1 MSMETTLLK
10 DVFKSL
16 QTVTSLT
23 DSENIVVADSG
34 GSIEKLNVYALDVFV
49 TLGHWFRPC
58 FYNRANTVSLNTWKT
73 WVSKESDNWSYKV
86 ASDRNLFVVRSV
98 SVDGMPVV
106 LYNVITAIA
115 GSRVDV
121 IPILLKT
128 SSEWIWNSKVDVA
141 AVLAS
146 ILPDTLG
153 GG

>member
-1 MSMETTLLK
+1 MSMDTTPLK

-23 DSENIVVADSG
+23 ASENIVVADSG
-34 GSIEKLNVYALDVFV
+34 GSLEKLNVYALDVFV

-58 FYNRANTVSLNTWKT
+58 FYNRVNTVPLNTWKT

-86 ASDRNLFVVRSV
+86 ASDCNLFVVRSV

-106 LYNVITAIA
+106 LYNVITAID
-115 GSRVDV
+115 GLRVDV